1 MKKVLKWMGI
11 AVLTPLLLFIILAA
25 LLYLPPVQNWVV
37 QKVTAIASEKTG
49 TEISIGHVNLEF
61 PLDLGIDDFRV
72 LHQNDSVTVVTDTI
86 ADIKKLVVDVKLL
99 PLLKKRVVIEEL
111 SLQQAKIKPL
121 PRSFARGRSVGRPC
135 QAPDSPTSCRPVR
148 VLPRPIRRP
157 PVPYPSRS

>member
-49 TEISIGHVNLEF
+49 MEISIGHVNLEF

-72 LHQNDSVTVVTDTI
+72 LHQNDSVKDVTDTI
-86 ADIKKLVVDVKLL
+86 ADIKKMVIDVKLL
-99 PLLKKRVVIEEL
+99 PLLQKRARPRHIFRRFLHEREAQIDERTDETD
-111 SLQQAKIKPL
+111 QQERRKNACPPHTARRGDIKLCQCFTPPFL
-121 PRSFARGRSVGRPC
+121 FA
-135 QAPDSPTSCRPVR
+135 
-148 VLPRPIRRP
+148 
-157 PVPYPSRS
+157 